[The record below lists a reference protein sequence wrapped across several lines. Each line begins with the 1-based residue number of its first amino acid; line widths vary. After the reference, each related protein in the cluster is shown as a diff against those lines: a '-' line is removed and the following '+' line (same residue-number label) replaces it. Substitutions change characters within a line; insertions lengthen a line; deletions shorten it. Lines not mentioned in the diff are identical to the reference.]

1 MNRSA
6 FIDQKLFAGWM
17 ERGRQA
23 TIRIEQQI
31 RVEQQIREE
40 EAHAMKLARITL
52 TIEAETEKRAEQ
64 ITEDIAKALSALGYS
79 DMVTI
84 EEVIEDAEKAEGEK

>member
-23 TIRIEQQI
+23 TIRI
-31 RVEQQIREE
+31 EQQIREE